1 MNLIPFT
8 QAAKELGLSRTR
20 LHQLRVAGKLDAV
33 RHGHYWYV
41 TAFVLRAFQESRAK
55 GGTP

>member
-41 TAFVLRAFQESRAK
+41 TAFVLRAFQESRAQK
-55 GGTP
+55 S